1 MPIEIPELFRSK
13 TRPISA
19 DDRRQHLD
27 QIQAI
32 VARMAG
38 ASSTSKT
45 WMLPVVT
52 AAFGYALVNHDA
64 EVGLLG
70 TAAVIVFAVLDAG
83 YLRQE
88 RAFRALYQ
96 SAVRGRVGLYDMN
109 VTRYYGKAN
118 GDDEDLRAVNCQWRQ
133 IIWSWS
139 LAGFYVPVASL
150 GFLIVV
156 GISFGQ

>member
-1 MPIEIPELFRSK
+1 MRTKVANFFHWNTSSID
-13 TRPISA
+13 A
-19 DDRRQHLD
+19 DDKRQHLD
-27 QIQAI
+27 QIQAVI
-32 VARMAG
+32 ARMAA
-38 ASSTSKT
+38 ASSTAKT

-52 AAFGYALVNHDA
+52 AAFGYSLVQHDA

-70 TAAVIVFAVLDAG
+70 TATVIVFAVLDAG

-96 SAVRGRVGLYDMN
+96 AAVKGRVQAYDMN
-109 VTRYYGKAN
+109 AARYYDRAN
-118 GDDEDLRAVNCQWRQ
+118 GDVQDIRAVNCQWRR

-150 GFLIVV
+150 GVLLVV
-156 GISFGQ
+156 GISFA